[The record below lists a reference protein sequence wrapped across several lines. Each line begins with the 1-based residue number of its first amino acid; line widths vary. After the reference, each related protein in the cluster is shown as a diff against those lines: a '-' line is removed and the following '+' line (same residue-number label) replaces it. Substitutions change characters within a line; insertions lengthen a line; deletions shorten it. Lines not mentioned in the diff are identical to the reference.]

1 LLAAT
6 TLLATLAALPALS
19 GLRGLLT
26 GLLLSAA
33 LSALST
39 RPGEGCVPDC
49 SADLRGGTRAPS
61 T

>member
-6 TLLATLAALPALS
+6 PLLATLAALT

-33 LSALST
+33 LSTTLTALLAALVLLLSH
-39 RPGEGCVPDC
+39 GESPRLISRREG
-49 SADLRGGTRAPS
+49 
-61 T
+61 